1 MGPKGPR
8 CPWNP
13 SWGGEHSHMRR
24 FTVLAGAGA
33 AVLTREGGSTTQG
46 LPEPAPLSGLHNCK
60 GVLFPG
66 TFRSKDVVLRLG
78 AAISISLENS

>member
-1 MGPKGPR
+1 MGPKGPH

-13 SWGGEHSHMRR
+13 SRGGEPSDVRR
-24 FTVLAGAGA
+24 FTVSAGAGA
-33 AVLTREGGSTTQG
+33 AVLTREGGSTIQG
-46 LPEPAPLSGLHNCK
+46 PPEPAPLSGLHNCK

-66 TFRSKDVVLRLG
+66 TFRSKDMVLRLG

>member
-1 MGPKGPR
+1 M
-8 CPWNP
+8 
-13 SWGGEHSHMRR
+13 S
-24 FTVLAGAGA
+24 VGAGA
-33 AVLTREGGSTTQG
+33 AVLTREGGSAIQG
-46 LPEPAPLSGLHNCK
+46 PPEPAPLSGLHNCK